1 MLAGFMVGFYIIRGV
16 RKTAPI
22 VDGGSKF
29 DEVMWYIGNDYVEQP
44 DAHQLQDEAIAA
56 MMEKLDPHSAYVSLE

>member
-1 MLAGFMVGFYIIRGV
+1 MDKNKIRPIMSVLLMLAGFMVGFYIIRGV

-44 DAHQLQDEAIAA
+44 DAHQLQD
-56 MMEKLDPHSAYVSLE
+56 